1 MPVTEPR
8 QSRSVAL
15 YAPLGTFSAEQGP
28 AAFAP
33 VFCRAVNA
41 SLTGLLFNIEA
52 NSPPSA
58 QARSLA
64 AIEQESRERDA
75 ANAANVVRLEELCAA
90 QGVTAR
96 TVTSIDHSRGM
107 IGCVAD
113 HARLHDVL
121 VIGST
126 RSGILG
132 DRMMAE
138 SLLFETGRPLVVVP
152 PSQTPEFAG
161 KRIVV
166 AWDNTRTSAR
176 ALGDALS
183 LLPDLK
189 EVVLL
194 MVGDEKAIRSSL
206 DDAGLI
212 DVLSRRGLSARIE
225 HRALNGR
232 KIGDALQDTAIEMD
246 GALLVMGG
254 CGHSR
259 LRDFFLGG
267 ATMGV
272 LDNPRLPILLS
283 H

>member
-1 MPVTEPR
+1 MSQTIR
-8 QSRSVAL
+8 SRSVAL
-15 YAPLGTFSAEQGP
+15 YAPLGSFSAEQGP

-33 VFCRAVNA
+33 AFCRSVNA

-52 NSPPSA
+52 NVPPPAES
-58 QARSLA
+58 RSLA
-64 AIEQESRERDA
+64 EAEQQSQDREA
-75 ANAANVVRLEELCAA
+75 ANTANAARLEQLCAE
-90 QGVTAR
+90 QGVPAQ
-96 TVTSIDHSRGM
+96 TVTTIDHSRGM
-107 IGCVAD
+107 LGCVAD
-113 HARLHDVL
+113 HSRLHDAL

-138 SLLFETGRPLVVVP
+138 NLLFETGRPLIVVP
-152 PSQTPEFAG
+152 PAQAPAFAG

-166 AWDNTRTSAR
+166 AWDNSRTSAR
-176 ALGDALS
+176 ALGDALA
-183 LLPDLK
+183 LLPDLA

-194 MVGDEKAIRSSL
+194 TVGDEKAIRSSL
-206 DDAGLI
+206 DDAAMIGA
-212 DVLSRRGLSARIE
+212 LSARGLAARIE
-225 HRALNGR
+225 HHGLDGR
-232 KIGDALQDTAIEMD
+232 EIGDALQDTAIEL
-246 GALLVMGG
+246 GADLLVMGG

-272 LDNPRLPILLS
+272 LDAPRLPILLS

>member
-1 MPVTEPR
+1 MSQTNR
-8 QSRSVAL
+8 SRSVVL
-15 YAPLGTFSAEQGP
+15 YAPLGSFSTEQGP

-33 VFCRAVNA
+33 AFCRAVNA

-52 NSPPSA
+52 NAPPPA
-58 QARSLA
+58 EARSLA
-64 AIEQESRERDA
+64 AVEQESRDRDAENA
-75 ANAANVVRLEELCAA
+75 ANAARLEQACAEQA
-90 QGVTAR
+90 IPAR
-96 TVTSIDHSRGM
+96 TVTAIDHSRGM

-113 HARLHDVL
+113 HARLHDAL

-138 SLLFETGRPLVVVP
+138 SLLFEAGRPLIVVP
-152 PSQTPEFAG
+152 PTQAPEFAG
-161 KRIVV
+161 KRIVA

-176 ALGDALS
+176 ALGDALA
-183 LLPDLK
+183 LLPELT
-189 EVVLL
+189 EVVLVT
-194 MVGDEKAIRSSL
+194 VGDEKAIRSSL
-206 DDAGLI
+206 DEAGL
-212 DVLSRRGLSARIE
+212 VAALSVRGLVARLE
-225 HRALNGR
+225 NRALNGR
-232 KIGDALQDTAIEMD
+232 KIGDALQDTAIEL
-246 GALLVMGG
+246 GADLLVMGG

-272 LDNPRLPILLS
+272 LDNPRLPVLLS

>member
-1 MPVTEPR
+1 MTEPVHY
-8 QSRSVAL
+8 RSVAL
-15 YAPLGTFSAEQGP
+15 YAPLGSFNAEQGP

-33 VFCRAVNA
+33 VFCQAINA

-52 NSPPSA
+52 NAPPPVE
-58 QARSLA
+58 ARSLA
-64 AIEQESRERDA
+64 AIEQESRDREA
-75 ANAANVVRLEELCAA
+75 ANAANVVRLQQLGTEL
-90 QGVTAR
+90 GILTR
-96 TVTSIDHSRGM
+96 TFTTIDHSRGM

-113 HARLHDVL
+113 HARLHDAL

-138 SLLFETGRPLVVVP
+138 SLLFETGRPLIVVP
-152 PSQTPEFAG
+152 PAQAPQFAG
-161 KRIVV
+161 KRIVA
-166 AWDNTRTSAR
+166 AWDNSRTAAR
-176 ALGDALS
+176 ALGDALL
-183 LLPDLK
+183 LLPDLA

-194 MVGDEKAIRSSL
+194 TVGDEKAIRSSL
-206 DDAGLI
+206 DDES
-212 DVLSRRGLSARIE
+212 LSAALSARGLSVRVE
-225 HRALNGR
+225 RRSLKGL
-232 KIGDALQDTAIEMD
+232 KIGDALQNAAIEL
-246 GALLVMGG
+246 GADLLVMGG

-272 LDNPRLPILLS
+272 LDAPRLPILLS

>member
-1 MPVTEPR
+1 MSESNQP
-8 QSRSVAL
+8 RSVAL
-15 YAPLGTFSAEQGP
+15 YAPLGSFSADQGP
-28 AAFAP
+28 AVFAP
-33 VFCRAVNA
+33 AFCRAVNA

-52 NSPPSA
+52 NTPPPAES
-58 QARSLA
+58 RSLA
-64 AIEQESRERDA
+64 AAEQQSQDREA
-75 ANAANVVRLEELCAA
+75 ANAANAARLEELCAA

-96 TVTSIDHSRGM
+96 TVTTIDHSRGM

-113 HARLHDVL
+113 HARVHDVL
-121 VIGST
+121 VTGSA

-138 SLLFETGRPLVVVP
+138 SLLFETGRPLIVVP
-152 PSQTPEFAG
+152 PAQAPEFAG
-161 KRIVV
+161 KRIVA
-166 AWDNTRTSAR
+166 AWDNSRTSAR

-183 LLPDLK
+183 LLPDLT
-189 EVVLL
+189 EVVLVT
-194 MVGDEKAIRSSL
+194 VGDEKAIRSSL
-206 DDAGLI
+206 DEAGLVAAI
-212 DVLSRRGLSARIE
+212 SARGLSARLE
-225 HRALNGR
+225 NRALNGR
-232 KIGDALQDTAIEMD
+232 KIGDALQDTAIEL
-246 GALLVMGG
+246 GADLLVMGG